1 MSDTQSKAGTGNAT
15 PADMAVE
22 FAESTD
28 QYKVKLPDFEGPL
41 DLLLFLIRQEEVS
54 IYDIP
59 IARITAQYLEYLTAM
74 RELDIAVAGE
84 FLVMAATLIH
94 IKSQMLLPRD
104 PNTPEAELED
114 PRAELVYQLL
124 EHQKFKGAANALHQR
139 ALIEAATF
147 TRGPLETDEENPEVA
162 STVFQ
167 LFEVFRDVLNRQ
179 RALVE
184 IEIEREQV
192 TMAEKIAEIRLA
204 IDEQAEVSARRMFE
218 RARSKREMVLIF
230 LAILEMV
237 KELSIGLVQAE
248 TFGDIIISKRHEIF
262 SEEDDNQES
271 AFNEEEVSE
280 VEVNEEEVSEA
291 EVREEEVGKQVQQ
304 PAPMTDGT
312 DGDEVIASVEDQDT
326 SPGTNTETTDLGKD
340 KHSDF

>member
-1 MSDTQSKAGTGNAT
+1 MKDARSKAETANAT
-15 PADMAVE
+15 PADVAVE

-28 QYKVKLPDFEGPL
+28 QYKVRLPDFEGPL
-41 DLLLFLIRQEEVS
+41 DLLLYLIRKEEVS

-59 IARITAQYLEYLTAM
+59 IARITAQYLDYLTAM

-104 PNTPEAELED
+104 PNTPEEELED
-114 PRAELVYQLL
+114 PRAELVQQLL

-147 TRGPLETDEENPEVA
+147 TRGVLETDEDNPEVA
-162 STVFQ
+162 STVFH
-167 LFEVFRDVLNRQ
+167 LFEVFRDVLTRQ

-192 TMAEKIAEIRLA
+192 TMAEKIAELR
-204 IDEQAEVSARRMFE
+204 QAVEFEPEVSARRMFE

-230 LAILEMV
+230 LAILELV
-237 KELSIGLVQAE
+237 KELVIALRQAD
-248 TFGDIIISKRHEIF
+248 TFGDIILTKQVEVRSQEPEIRI
-262 SEEDDNQES
+262 EETDVS
-271 AFNEEEVSE
+271 MEEVTEIE
-280 VEVNEEEVSEA
+280 VREQ
-291 EVREEEVGKQVQQ
+291 EVREEEINTDTRE
-304 PAPMTDGT
+304 PA
-312 DGDEVIASVEDQDT
+312 ES
-326 SPGTNTETTDLGKD
+326 
-340 KHSDF
+340 

>member
-1 MSDTQSKAGTGNAT
+1 MSDAHSKAGTGNAT
-15 PADMAVE
+15 PAEVAVE

-28 QYKVKLPDFEGPL
+28 QYKIKLPEFEGPL
-41 DLLLFLIRQEEVS
+41 DLLLYLIRKEEVS

-94 IKSQMLLPRD
+94 IKSQMLLPHD
-104 PNTPEAELED
+104 PNIPEEELED
-114 PRAELVYQLL
+114 PRAELIHQLL

-147 TRGPLETDEENPEVA
+147 TRGSLETDEENPEVA

-167 LFEVFRDVLNRQ
+167 LFDVFREVLNRQ

-204 IDEQAEVSARRMFE
+204 IDEQPEISARRMFE

-237 KELSIGLVQAE
+237 KELIIGLKQSE
-248 TFGDIIISKRHEIF
+248 TFGDIIISKSEVRSQGSEV
-262 SEEDDNQES
+262 SEEEIG
-271 AFNEEEVSE
+271 EEEVSE
-280 VEVNEEEVSEA
+280 VEVREE
-291 EVREEEVGKQVQQ
+291 EVREEEIRIDTQES
-304 PAPMTDGT
+304 APVADSN
-312 DGDEVIASVEDQDT
+312 DAVASVDDRDESSNINIEPTPQTED
-326 SPGTNTETTDLGKD
+326 KD
-340 KHSDF
+340 SDSRLQAIKP